1 MSTEIKEIS
10 LDRMVV
16 ECQPDLA
23 AYVAHDLI
31 GRFGQFDIRVLY
43 YENTVEVISDYVPLQ
58 VEEWLRQNE
67 AVKDVKR
74 RDVPML
80 EMVDVN

>member
-31 GRFGQFDIRVLY
+31 GRFGQFGIRVLY
-43 YENTVEVISDYVPLQ
+43 HENTVEVISDYISVI
-58 VEEWLRQNE
+58 VENWLRQNA
-67 AVKDVKR
+67 AVKDFKR
-74 RDVPML
+74 HDLPML
-80 EMVDVN
+80 EMVDVK